1 MGYIFRGRD
10 PQLSTGF
17 VMSEEKLE
25 AECPRLGGMPEARIQ
40 RYFCVDD
47 DKCHALARVS
57 EGAKILSKEAKEIV
71 VKGEGVKGW
80 IVELE
85 VPATDGV
92 VRMDL
97 VAKP

>member
-1 MGYIFRGRD
+1 MI
-10 PQLSTGF
+10 
-17 VMSEEKLE
+17 EEKQE
-25 AECPRLGGMPEARIQ
+25 AECPRLGGMPESRIQ

-47 DKCHALARVS
+47 DKCHALALVS
-57 EGAKILSKEAKEIV
+57 EDAKILSKEAKEIV
-71 VKGEGVKGW
+71 VRGEAVKGW

>member
-1 MGYIFRGRD
+1 
-10 PQLSTGF
+10 
-17 VMSEEKLE
+17 MSEEKHE
-25 AECPRLGGMPEARIQ
+25 AEFSRLGGMPEARIQ

-47 DKCHALARVS
+47 DQCRALSRVS
-57 EGAKILSKEAKEIV
+57 EDAKILSKEAKEIV
-71 VKGEGVKGW
+71 VRGEVVKGW
-80 IVELE
+80 VVELE

>member
-1 MGYIFRGRD
+1 MND
-10 PQLSTGF
+10 ENQ
-17 VMSEEKLE
+17 E

-47 DKCHALARVS
+47 DSCRALALVS
-57 EGAKILSKEAKEIV
+57 EDAKILSKEAKEIV
-71 VKGEGVKGW
+71 VRGEAVNGW
-80 IVELE
+80 VVELE

-92 VRMDL
+92 VRLDL

>member
-1 MGYIFRGRD
+1 
-10 PQLSTGF
+10 
-17 VMSEEKLE
+17 MSEEKYE
-25 AECPRLGGMPEARIQ
+25 AECPRLGGIPEARIQ

-57 EGAKILSKEAKEIV
+57 EDAKVISKETREIIV
-71 VKGEGVKGW
+71 RGEVVKGW

>member
-1 MGYIFRGRD
+1 MMQKKKHKAKY
-10 PQLSTGF
+10 PT
-17 VMSEEKLE
+17 
-25 AECPRLGGMPEARIQ
+25 LGGVPEARIQ

-47 DKCHALARVS
+47 DECHALARVS
-57 EGAKILSKEAKEIV
+57 KDALILSKQAKKIV
-71 VKGEGVKGW
+71 VKGEVVKGW
-80 IVELE
+80 VVELE

>member
-1 MGYIFRGRD
+1 MN
-10 PQLSTGF
+10 
-17 VMSEEKLE
+17 EEKHE
-25 AECPRLGGMPEARIQ
+25 AECSKLGGMPEGRIQ

-47 DKCHALARVS
+47 DKCRALARVS
-57 EGAKILSKEAKEIV
+57 EDAEILSKKAKEIIV
-71 VKGEGVKGW
+71 RGEVVKGW

>member
-1 MGYIFRGRD
+1 MN
-10 PQLSTGF
+10 
-17 VMSEEKLE
+17 EEKHE
-25 AECPRLGGMPEARIQ
+25 AERSRLGGMPEARIQ

-47 DKCHALARVS
+47 DNCRALARVS
-57 EGAKILSKEAKEIV
+57 EDAEILSKKAKEIIV
-71 VKGEGVKGW
+71 RGEVVKGW

>member
-1 MGYIFRGRD
+1 MA
-10 PQLSTGF
+10 GF
-17 VMSEEKLE
+17 VMSEEKHE

-47 DKCHALARVS
+47 DKCRALARVS
-57 EGAKILSKEAKEIV
+57 EDAKILSKEAKEIV
-71 VKGEGVKGW
+71 VRGEVVNGW
-80 IVELE
+80 VVELE

>member
-1 MGYIFRGRD
+1 MRW
-10 PQLSTGF
+10 
-17 VMSEEKLE
+17 
-25 AECPRLGGMPEARIQ
+25 
-40 RYFCVDD
+40 
-47 DKCHALARVS
+47 RVYQKD
-57 EGAKILSKEAKEIV
+57 AKVISKEAKEIV
-71 VKGEGVKGW
+71 VRGEIVNGW

>member
-1 MGYIFRGRD
+1 MN
-10 PQLSTGF
+10 
-17 VMSEEKLE
+17 EKKRE
-25 AECPRLGGMPEARIQ
+25 TECSRLGGMPEARIQ

-57 EGAKILSKEAKEIV
+57 KDAKVLSKEAKEIV
-71 VKGEGVKGW
+71 VRGEVAKGW

>member
-1 MGYIFRGRD
+1 MSKKKRD
-10 PQLSTGF
+10 DACS
-17 VMSEEKLE
+17 
-25 AECPRLGGMPEARIQ
+25 RLGGIPEARIQ

-47 DKCHALARVS
+47 DECHALARVS
-57 EGAKILSKEAKEIV
+57 KDATILSKEAKEIV
-71 VKGEGVKGW
+71 VKDEVVKGW
-80 IVELE
+80 VVELG

>member
-1 MGYIFRGRD
+1 MD
-10 PQLSTGF
+10 K
-17 VMSEEKLE
+17 EKHE

-57 EGAKILSKEAKEIV
+57 EDAKVISKEAKEIV
-71 VKGEGVKGW
+71 VRSEVVKGW

-85 VPATDGV
+85 VPATDGL

>member
-1 MGYIFRGRD
+1 MNN
-10 PQLSTGF
+10 
-17 VMSEEKLE
+17 EKQE

-47 DKCHALARVS
+47 DKCHALALVS
-57 EGAKILSKEAKEIV
+57 EDAKILSKEAKEIV
-71 VKGEGVKGW
+71 VRGEVVKGW
-80 IVELE
+80 TVELE

-97 VAKP
+97 VAKPWL